1 MKPLSLSQIQR
12 TSARHDAR
20 APRQARVFPRTD
32 FHFQVQAEE
41 VVAPARTT
49 RPAAT
54 RDELRDFRHMTSDY
68 LAKGTLRNR
77 LLELTVGAV
86 VVGLVAW
93 SLASLLILLAQTA
106 GG

>member
-1 MKPLSLSQIQR
+1 MKSLSLSQIQR
-12 TSARHDAR
+12 TSPRHDAR
-20 APRQARVFPRTD
+20 APHQARVFPRTD
-32 FHFQVQAEE
+32 FHFQPHAEE
-41 VVAPARTT
+41 VVAPARAA

-54 RDELRDFRHMTSDY
+54 RDQLRDFRHMTSDY
-68 LAKGTLRNR
+68 LAKGALRNR